1 MTHHDDPLC
10 ARVSGEL
17 NGRGDVETTGIEI
30 VGSAVRHSENW
41 HTDRRPC
48 VAQLLIQTI
57 GRPEQAA
64 HGSTTSHDR
73 RGLRLLTSRNLMP
86 QDRHQAPHREQFDVA
101 KRPGDHRA
109 LRRQDIEGVKRR
121 FHRLYPTKL
130 MATPR
135 PSTFDLDDPA
145 HREVALRIGRS
156 WRELRRGA
164 SMSALVDYLF
174 GVGEDA
180 LESGQMDTLDVLV
193 QQPAWRM
200 GDLAEA
206 LRVDPSTATRAVQ
219 RLERVGLATRCVNP
233 NDRRVVMVSATDH
246 GRHRHSEA
254 HTRRQTVMRS
264 IMSAYEPEERE
275 QLAAYLERFID
286 ALDSVVAD
294 IDRRDHS

>member
-1 MTHHDDPLC
+1 MPHYNNSLR
-10 ARVSGEL
+10 AGVGGEL
-17 NGRGDVETTGIEI
+17 NRGSDIEATGIEI
-30 VGSAVRHSENW
+30 IGSPVRHPENRYA
-41 HTDRRPC
+41 DRRPC
-48 VAQLLIQTI
+48 VTHVLIQAI
-57 GRPEQAA
+57 GRAEKAA
-64 HGSTTSHDR
+64 HGASTSDDCR
-73 RGLRLLTSRNLMP
+73 RLRLLTSRNLMP
-86 QDRHQAPHREQFDVA
+86 QDGDETPHGEQLDVA
-101 KRPGDHRA
+101 KCRGDHHA
-109 LRRQDIEGVKRR
+109 LRRQYIEGVKRR
-121 FHRLYPTKL
+121 FHRLYPTKP

-156 WRELRRGA
+156 WRDLRRGA
-164 SMSALVDYLF
+164 SMSALVDYFF

-233 NDRRVVMVSATDH
+233 SDRRVVMVSATEH

-264 IMSAYEPEERE
+264 IMSAYEPQERE
-275 QLAAYLERFID
+275 QLAAYLERFVD
-286 ALDSVVAD
+286 ALDDAVAK
-294 IDRRDHS
+294 IDRRDH